1 MLRIARII
9 SVALFVTMIS
19 ASNLLLGQVIKE
31 NRKVGSF
38 VSIEVGGAFHVVLIQ
53 GDKYSVVVE
62 ADEDIIERIET
73 EVRGDELRITQLGKI
88 NDPGVLKVYVEF
100 KDLERLDISGA
111 AEVES
116 RELIK
121 GRDLEVLVSGAG
133 NVNLSYQG
141 GSFEADISGA
151 GNLNVE
157 GKVNDQRV
165 KISGAGNYHAYDL
178 QCQNLEIKTTGAG
191 NARVSASKKIK
202 AYARGAGNISYRG
215 DPEQVYADASGAGN
229 IFRNP

>member
-1 MLRIARII
+1 MTMLRIARII
-9 SVALFVTMIS
+9 SVALFVTMMS
-19 ASNLLLGQVIKE
+19 GSNLLLGQVIKE
-31 NRKVGSF
+31 NRAVGSF
-38 VSIEVGGAFHVVLIQ
+38 ASIEVGGAFHVVLIQ

-73 EVRGDELRITQLGKI
+73 EVRGNELRITQLGKI

-151 GNLNVE
+151 GN
-157 GKVNDQRV
+157 
-165 KISGAGNYHAYDL
+165 YHAYDL
-178 QCQNLEIKTTGAG
+178 PCQNLEIKTTGVG
-191 NARVSASKKIK
+191 NARVLASKKIK